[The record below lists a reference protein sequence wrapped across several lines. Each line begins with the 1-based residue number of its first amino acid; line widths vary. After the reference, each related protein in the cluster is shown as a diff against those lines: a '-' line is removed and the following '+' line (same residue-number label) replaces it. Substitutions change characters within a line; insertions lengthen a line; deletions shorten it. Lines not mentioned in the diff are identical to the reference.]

1 VMPEDQVDA
10 MLAKGTSRSRYS
22 SEAAGIVTLLKELAA
37 RPTATDIVIERPG
50 IRIAL
55 HAGASTGQT

>member
-10 MLAKGTSRSRYS
+10 MLAKGPSRARYS
-22 SEAAGIVTLLKELAA
+22 SEATGIIALLKELAA
-37 RPTATDIVIERPG
+37 RPSANDIVIERPG

-55 HAGASTGQT
+55 HAGSAV